1 MFVTFSNIIRI
12 ISKIL
17 KMKKTDNIQ
26 ITELFLIKADW
37 GRTFMGSLKRNIVN
51 GKEIVRGKVKVNDGN
66 LLGVANN
73 DDELMKNLDEIC
85 VMKLDKGLHNNPGV
99 NIIVAETPLFLN

>member
-1 MFVTFSNIIRI
+1 M
-12 ISKIL
+12 L

-26 ITELFLIKADW
+26 ITELFLIKSDW

-66 LLGVANN
+66 LLGVANS

-85 VMKLDKGLHNNPGV
+85 VMKLDKGLHDNSGV
-99 NIIVAETPLFLN
+99 SITVAETPLFLN